1 MEGLMNE
8 ALNGKWSYRSFYHDP
23 IMLKNGQVDGNP
35 ELAAPWAPPGVLQ
48 VDTDPAGTVTGIL
61 TFAPNVALKIAGR
74 VISSAEN
81 IPTSVELVADGL
93 SAIYK
98 IKGFFIP
105 GSDHVV
111 GTVLN
116 VANDLAKKPVGTVG
130 PFVLIPA
137 KA

>member
-1 MEGLMNE
+1 MSETFK
-8 ALNGKWSYRSFYHDP
+8 GKWSYRSFRHDP
-23 IMLKNGQVDGNP
+23 ITVKNGQVDGNP
-35 ELAAPWAPPGVLQ
+35 QLAMPWAGPGMLEI
-48 VDTDPAGTVTGIL
+48 DTDAAGAVTGTL
-61 TFAPNVALKIAGR
+61 TFAPNVALKVTGR
-74 VISSAEN
+74 VVPSADN
-81 IPTSVELVADGL
+81 LPPSVELVGEGH

-111 GTVLN
+111 GTVLSL
-116 VANDLAKKPVGTVG
+116 ANDLAGQPVGAVG